1 MGSYNIRPRDI
12 LQVQTKPIQYVSNIE
27 FRYTIEGDRIIALR
41 NEAYSLVV
49 NNGGAI
55 RFNSPSRTLSD
66 NTQLV
71 QHISFIENA
80 IHDNSLEDCCITL
93 SELLPRPNAEHTHP
107 QWTTIADQTYR
118 LMCLYCLYQCV
129 IHLVWHLPISST
141 EAIQFMREC
150 VQPVGN
156 STEALCWSFT
166 SYVNLFLQEESI
178 HVLTILN
185 PPTITEVLHTEHL
198 YNALIYQLLM
208 HIAAGNKGV
217 SGSYGVCTACGNT
230 FFRAFKHKKYC
241 EDCDKPSERVKACRA
256 KKRKEAQHAQ
266 ENNP

>member
-1 MGSYNIRPRDI
+1 MANYNIKPREI
-12 LQVQTKPIQYVSNIE
+12 LQVQTKPIQYVSNIP
-27 FRYTIEGDRIIALR
+27 FRFTTEGDRIVACP
-41 NEAYSLVV
+41 NEEYSLVSKS
-49 NNGGAI
+49 GTTI
-55 RFNSPSRTLSD
+55 HFNSTSRILPD
-66 NTQLV
+66 NAQLI
-71 QHISFIENA
+71 QHISYIEKA
-80 IHDNSLEDCCITL
+80 IQENSLADCCLVL
-93 SELLPRPNAEHTHP
+93 SELLLPPLDEHGNP
-107 QWTTIADQTYR
+107 QWLTIADQTDR

-150 VQPVGN
+150 VQPAGN
-156 STEALCWSFT
+156 SIEALCWSFT
-166 SYVNLFLQEESI
+166 SYVNLMLQEDSI

-185 PPTITEVLHTEHL
+185 PPTINEVLHTKYL

-208 HIAAGNKGV
+208 HIAAGDKGV

-266 ENNP
+266 ESNP